1 MHLITA
7 TNDGGQDLEDLL
19 GHKVIIRILFQTI
32 DAVLQDLTSELSI
45 FGRIHA
51 MNISDCAESDD

>member
-7 TNDGGQDLEDLL
+7 TNYGGQDLEDLL

-45 FGRIHA
+45 FGSIHS
-51 MNISDCAESDD
+51 MNISDGAETDN